1 MKPIRHGSRISAG
14 SLMSK
19 ELYRF
24 EDGLGTII
32 VSQRGD
38 KRVLNFEAG
47 LEQSSLLMN
56 RPYCLSHEYTQ
67 IMLLGLLFAE
77 ARHMTILGLGGGGLA
92 HCLSHYYPQA
102 TIQAVEMR
110 QAVIDIAYEW
120 FDLPKTPQLQ
130 VNCANALMHMRA
142 TQAGGT
148 DLILSDL
155 YEAKVMSEVQT
166 HLSFVESC
174 YKALSDQG
182 WIVFNF
188 HDLPEKDSPIMQK
201 INSLFAEVYVCD
213 VYKGNW
219 VMFCGKAAS
228 EFNKKELAER
238 AKDLAKK
245 VEVPLMYYFKQLR
258 LL

>member
-1 MKPIRHGSRISAG
+1 MKPVQHGSRIRTG
-14 SLMSK
+14 SLMGK
-19 ELYRF
+19 ELYRI
-24 EDGLGTII
+24 EDGIGGII

-38 KRVLNFEAG
+38 KRVLSFDAG
-47 LEQSSLLMN
+47 LEQSRLLMN
-56 RPYCLSHEYTQ
+56 KPYYLSHEYTQ
-67 IMLLGLLFAE
+67 IMLLGLLFVE

-92 HCLSHYYPQA
+92 HCLSYYYPQA

-120 FDLPKTPQLQ
+120 FDLPRTPQLQ
-130 VNCANALMHMRA
+130 VSCSNALMYMRNA
-142 TQAGGT
+142 EAGST

-188 HDLPEKDSPIMQK
+188 HDLPEKDSAIMQK
-201 INSLFAEVYVCD
+201 ISSLFAEVYVCD

-219 VMFCGKAAS
+219 VMFCGKAES
-228 EFNKKELAER
+228 VFVKSELAER
-238 AKDLAKK
+238 AKNLAKK
-245 VEVPLMYYFKQLR
+245 VEMPLMYYFKQLR
-258 LL
+258 LV

>member
-1 MKPIRHGSRISAG
+1 MD
-14 SLMSK
+14 K
-19 ELYRF
+19 ELCRF
-24 EDGLGTII
+24 EDSLGAII

-38 KRVLNFEAG
+38 KRVLSFDAG
-47 LEQSSLLMN
+47 LEQSSLLMS
-56 RPYCLSHEYTQ
+56 RPYYLSHEYTQ
-67 IMLLGLLFAE
+67 IMLLGLLFGE

-92 HCLSHYYPQA
+92 HCLSHYYPQVQ
-102 TIQAVEMR
+102 IQAVEVR

-120 FDLPKTPQLQ
+120 FDLPQCPNLQ
-130 VNCANALMHMRA
+130 VNCANALIYMRSA
-142 TQAGGT
+142 KAGST

-188 HDLPEKDSPIMQK
+188 HELPEKDSPIMQK
-201 INSLFAEVYVCD
+201 ICSLFAEVYVCD

-219 VMFCGKAAS
+219 VMFCGKAES
-228 EFNKKELAER
+228 EFGKTELAER
-238 AKDLAKK
+238 AKTLAKK
-245 VEVPLMYYFKQLR
+245 VEMPLMYYFKQLR
-258 LL
+258 LVRG